1 LTHALGVLRKGV
13 EEGIED
19 LTKCMAD
26 MTPVLRSEAIQRVIQ
41 EWTDCATAVD
51 AVATT
56 GQPTT

>member
-19 LTKCMAD
+19 LKCMAD
-26 MTPVLRSEAIQRVIQ
+26 MTPVLWSEAIQQVIQ